1 MFPRAALKPLQALAA
16 AYPIVTI
23 SGPRQSGKTTLA
35 QAAFPSMPYVSLD
48 DSEQREMASG
58 DPEGFLGRFPEGA
71 VIDEAQRSPEL
82 LSHLKARVERD
93 RRAGQFV
100 LTGSQ
105 QFGLL
110 SRVRQSWA
118 GLAGMQHLLP
128 LSLAELKA
136 AGVPVPD
143 LAGLMLKG
151 LYPPLYDRPLA
162 PQEWYAE
169 YALAYAERE
178 LHRVL
183 AVRDLSTFQLFL
195 RMCAARTAQLL
206 NLSSLA
212 SDCGISHNTARS
224 WLSVLEAGYL
234 VFLLQP
240 HTRNFGKR
248 LVKKSKL
255 YFLDT
260 GLAAR
265 MLNVQDAAHL
275 AIHPQRAAL
284 FESLV
289 VAELLKARFNRGLP
303 PNLFFWRTNTGIEVD
318 LLLEQGQTLIPV
330 EIKSGQT
337 IASDFTWGLEKWRSI
352 SGSEAPAYLVYGGA
366 SSLNHKGMRVLSWSD
381 LSELDGR

>member
-1 MFPRAALKPLQALAA
+1 M
-16 AYPIVTI
+16 VTI
-23 SGPRQSGKTTLA
+23 SGPRQSGKDHAA
-35 QAAFPSMPYVSLD
+35 QATFPSMPKCFVLPD
-48 DSEQREMASG
+48 DSDQREMASG

-71 VIDEAQRSPEL
+71 VIDEAQRCPEL
-82 LSHLKARVERD
+82 FPHLKARVERD
-93 RRAGQFV
+93 RRTGRFV

-136 AGVPVPD
+136 AGVPMPD
-143 LAGLMLKG
+143 LAGLDAKG

-195 RMCAARTAQLL
+195 RMCAARTAPAD
-206 NLSSLA
+206 LSSLA

-234 VFLLQP
+234 VFLLRP
-240 HTRNFGKR
+240 HMRNFGKR
-248 LVKKSKL
+248 LVKKPRVFPGYRPGRAYAQRAGRRAPGHSS
-255 YFLDT
+255 
-260 GLAAR
+260 AAR
-265 MLNVQDAAHL
+265 R
-275 AIHPQRAAL
+275 AIRKPGRCRAA
-284 FESLV
+284 ESALQPR
-289 VAELLKARFNRGLP
+289 VAAEPDFLGQPTRGSRSTFCSSKARP
-303 PNLFFWRTNTGIEVD
+303 
-318 LLLEQGQTLIPV
+318 
-330 EIKSGQT
+330 
-337 IASDFTWGLEKWRSI
+337 
-352 SGSEAPAYLVYGGA
+352 
-366 SSLNHKGMRVLSWSD
+366 
-381 LSELDGR
+381 